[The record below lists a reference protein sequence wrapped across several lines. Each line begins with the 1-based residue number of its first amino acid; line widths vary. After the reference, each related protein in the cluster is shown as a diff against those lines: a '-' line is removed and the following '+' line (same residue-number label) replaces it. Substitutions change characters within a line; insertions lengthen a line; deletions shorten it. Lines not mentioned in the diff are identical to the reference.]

1 MSEIDRAPAVSVVI
15 PCYNG
20 GQYLDRVL
28 ASLAGQRF
36 RDFETIIVDDGS
48 ADAATVE
55 KLASLPA
62 SVRVIRQEN
71 CGLSGARN
79 TGFRAA
85 KAELVLPLDCDD
97 EIEPSFL
104 ATTVSVMRA
113 APANAGVV
121 FTHIRLSGAAHGELE
136 RHFHP
141 FDLLFANGIPSC
153 ALIRKS
159 AWSAIGG
166 YDEAMREG
174 YEDWEFFLRMAL
186 HGYDGVEI
194 AQPLFV
200 YNMASGGM
208 LLGRSSPAHVR
219 LWRYMRQ
226 KHRDAYRLSSIL
238 TLWRRTRGRPGKV
251 SLAKGLLALAL
262 SKVLPD
268 ALYGRLV
275 AARRSRR
282 FMRPTGGAEPKNA
295 VSARS

>member
-1 MSEIDRAPAVSVVI
+1 MSETDRAPAVSVVV

-20 GQYLDRVL
+20 GQYVDRVL
-28 ASLAGQRF
+28 ASLAGQTF
-36 RDFETIIVDDGS
+36 HDFEIIIVDDGS
-48 ADAATVE
+48 TDAATVE
-55 KLASLPA
+55 KLASLPP

-71 CGLSGARN
+71 RGLSGARN
-79 TGFRAA
+79 TGFREAR
-85 KAELVLPLDCDD
+85 AELVLPLDCDD

-104 ATTVSVMRA
+104 ATTVNAMMA
-113 APANAGVV
+113 APKNVGVV

-153 ALIRKS
+153 ALIRKRV
-159 AWSAIGG
+159 WSAIGG

-186 HGYDGVEI
+186 RGYDGVEI
-194 AQPLFV
+194 AEPLFI

-208 LLGRSSPAHVR
+208 LLGQSSPAHVR

-238 TLWRRTRGRPGKV
+238 RRWRNNRSRPGKV
-251 SLAKGLLALAL
+251 SLWKGLLALVLA
-262 SKVLPD
+262 KVLPD
-268 ALYGRLV
+268 ALFGRLV

-282 FMRPTGGAEPKNA
+282 FMRSNDLGTGG
-295 VSARS
+295 SAAARP